1 MMVRLLLLSCAV
13 FLLTACQNDGE
24 AQPAPKF
31 SGTMVLAMSWQ
42 PAFCETRP
50 RVREC
55 RNQRAGRFD
64 TNHFALHG
72 LWPQPRAE
80 VYCGVSDAERQR
92 DERRRWRDLEGLGL
106 TKDIQ
111 QVLARVMPGTQSYLH
126 RHEWVKHGTC
136 YSTDPNVY
144 YEDSL
149 ALMAAVNASPVRD
162 LFARSIGRRITAN
175 QIRRAF
181 DEAFGDGTGDR
192 VAVSCKRD
200 GRRQIITEL
209 TLILKGPLTD
219 AVDIGT
225 MARAAPRRRAR
236 CPGGEVD
243 RVGLQ

>member
-1 MMVRLLLLSCAV
+1 MVRFLLPVFAV
-13 FLLTACQNDGE
+13 FLLTACQGE
-24 AQPAPKF
+24 GSEEAAPKF
-31 SGTMVLAMSWQ
+31 SGTMVLALSWQ

-80 VYCGVSDAERQR
+80 VYCGVSAAERQR
-92 DERRRWRDLEGLGL
+92 DERRRWRDLGGLGL
-106 TKDIQ
+106 TEDIQ
-111 QVLARVMPGTQSYLH
+111 QDLARVMPGTQSYLH

-136 YSTDPNVY
+136 YSDDPNTY

-175 QIRRAF
+175 QIRRVF
-181 DEAFGDGTGDR
+181 DEAFGEGTGDR

-209 TLILKGPLTD
+209 TLALRGPVS
-219 AVDIGT
+219 ANPDIGA